1 MADILKI
8 ATVNINGIKATGR
21 MRMLHDFIQKLLQ
34 EVTHQDFA
42 IIQRYDAFLNVG
54 TNRRGTGILARQQIP
69 LSNIKRIP
77 SGRGIAAQLRDTW
90 LVNIYAPAG
99 TAKRTEREEFFN
111 TEIAYLDQ

>member
-42 IIQRYDAFLNVG
+42 II
-54 TNRRGTGILARQQIP
+54 
-69 LSNIKRIP
+69 
-77 SGRGIAAQLRDTW
+77 
-90 LVNIYAPAG
+90 
-99 TAKRTEREEFFN
+99 
-111 TEIAYLDQ
+111 